1 MTPGRIV
8 MTIVG
13 VLLAM
18 LGLAVAMSGG
28 GLLWLNAQR
37 DAGGYLNSPTFELR
51 SDGRAITGEDALFLE
66 PDPGTDYLP
75 WVDQL
80 EVRIEVPAAASEVF
94 VGLADADEVDRYLD
108 GVAHEEVTDLLP
120 GADSRTRPV
129 PGERVPEPPAEALA
143 WSASAEG
150 AAPTT
155 LTWRPEPG
163 RWSVVV
169 MNADADPGVEVD
181 VRAGVRTGSLVA
193 GALALLIVGSVLF
206 LGGVALVVGGLAGVE
221 RRPPTA
227 VAPPAGAVPA
237 EAPGAVPAGTAGAV
251 PAATGPGR
259 PVGPYPLALRAQ
271 LDPELSRWQWLVKWL
286 LVIPHVIVLAALFT
300 AYAVVTVLAFFAILF
315 TARYPRPLFDFN
327 VGVLRWA
334 WRVSYYSYGANGTD
348 RYPPFSLE
356 AGGYP
361 ADLDVVY
368 PERLS
373 RGLVLV
379 KWWLLAIPHYLIVA
393 VLTGGGLSWTL
404 DGGGD
409 AGEAWRLSFG
419 GGLVGILVL
428 IAVVVLLVRAHYP
441 PRLFDLIVGCQR
453 WAFRVAAYATL
464 MTDVYPP
471 FRLDLGGEEPPVAP
485 PPPSGP
491 SGPPATTLPPRE
503 PVAH

>member
-8 MTIVG
+8 MTIAG
-13 VLLAM
+13 VLLAL
-18 LGLAVAMSGG
+18 LGLSLAFSGG
-28 GLLWLNAQR
+28 GLLWLNGQR
-37 DAGGYLNSPTFELR
+37 DASGYLSSPTFELR
-51 SDGRAITGEDALFLE
+51 SDARAMTGEDALFLAA
-66 PDPGTDYLP
+66 DPGTDRLP
-75 WVDQL
+75 WVEQL
-80 EVRIEVPAAASEVF
+80 EVRIEVPAADGEVF
-94 VGLADADEVDRYLD
+94 VGLAEASEVDAYLD
-108 GVAHEEVTDLLP
+108 GVAHDEVTDLRP
-120 GADSRTRPV
+120 GTGSRSRAV
-129 PGERVPEPPAEALA
+129 AGERVPGPPTEALA
-143 WSASAEG
+143 WSANAEG

-155 LTWRPEPG
+155 LTWRPEAG

-169 MNADADPGVEVD
+169 MNADASPGIDVD
-181 VRAGVRTGSLVA
+181 VRAGVRTGSLSPA
-193 GALALLIVGSVLF
+193 GIALLVVGLVVF
-206 LGGVALVVGGLAGVE
+206 LGGVALVVAGLAGAE

-227 VAPPAGAVPA
+227 VAPAIAERGPTGA
-237 EAPGAVPAGTAGAV
+237 T
-251 PAATGPGR
+251 TGP
-259 PVGPYPLALRAQ
+259 PAGPYPLTLRAQ
-271 LDPELSRWQWLVKWL
+271 LDPQLSRWQWLVKWL
-286 LVIPHVIVLAALFT
+286 LVIPHVVVLAALSV
-300 AYAVVTVLAFFAILF
+300 AYAVVTVMAFFAILV

-393 VLTGGGLSWTL
+393 VLTGGTLAWTL

-453 WAFRVAAYATL
+453 WAFRVAAYASL

-471 FRLDLGGEEPPVAP
+471 FRLDLGGEEPPIAP
-485 PPPSGP
+485 PPPSAP
-491 SGPPATTLPPRE
+491 PGPPATTLPPRE
-503 PVAH
+503 PVSH